1 MENGASAADL
11 RLVEWL
17 VRMLVVVVADEIL
30 PVARGGGINGRT
42 WSVLNISPLF
52 FDWQSS
58 TSMRLSRRS
67 SQNGKRSKCHRLAF
81 VGVAGTHVLVVVVLR

>member
-30 PVARGGGINGRT
+30 PVARGG
-42 WSVLNISPLF
+42 VL
-52 FDWQSS
+52 
-58 TSMRLSRRS
+58 M
-67 SQNGKRSKCHRLAF
+67 
-81 VGVAGTHVLVVVVLR
+81 VGHGPF